1 MQHLKLSDEIV
12 LAAGELNP
20 LIPHP
25 IEMIVGSIAFLLL
38 LAVMKRKV
46 VPMFEKAYA
55 ARTEAI
61 EGGIERAEK
70 AQLEAQRALLQYNE
84 QLSSAQGEAAK
95 LREDARIQGAAILEE
110 LRTKAQEEA
119 ARITAAASASI
130 EAERQQA
137 ITSLRN
143 EVGALAVELASKIV
157 GEALDDQARQS
168 RIVDRFI
175 EDLEKSKSPVKKK
188 LEKEENEN
196 PSRRKQPSITCDCTR
211 QARCC
216 RQGRNSG

>member
-1 MQHLKLSDEIV
+1 MQAISL
-12 LAAGELNP
+12 LAGGESINP
-20 LIPHP
+20 LIPHTAE
-25 IEMIVGSIAFLLL
+25 IIVGFVAFTLLFL
-38 LAVMKRKV
+38 VLKSKV

-70 AQLEAQRALLQYNE
+70 AQLEAQRALVQYNE
-84 QLSSAQGEAAK
+84 QLSSAQGEASK

-119 ARITAAASASI
+119 ARITAAAHASI

-137 ITSLRN
+137 VTSLRN

-175 EDLEKSKSPVKKK
+175 EDLEKSQKK
-188 LEKEENEN
+188 
-196 PSRRKQPSITCDCTR
+196 
-211 QARCC
+211 
-216 RQGRNSG
+216 

>member
-1 MQHLKLSDEIV
+1 MQPLNL
-12 LAAGELNP
+12 LAGEALNP
-20 LIPHP
+20 LIPHTS
-25 IEMIVGSIAFLLL
+25 EVIVGFIAFTLLFL
-38 LAVMKRKV
+38 VLKSKV

-61 EGGIERAEK
+61 QGGIERAEK
-70 AQLEAQRALLQYNE
+70 AQLEAQAALVQYNE

-95 LREDARIQGAAILEE
+95 LREDARAQGAAILEE

-119 ARITAAASASI
+119 ARITAAAHASI

-175 EDLEKSKSPVKKK
+175 EDLEKSEQSK
-188 LEKEENEN
+188 
-196 PSRRKQPSITCDCTR
+196 
-211 QARCC
+211 
-216 RQGRNSG
+216 